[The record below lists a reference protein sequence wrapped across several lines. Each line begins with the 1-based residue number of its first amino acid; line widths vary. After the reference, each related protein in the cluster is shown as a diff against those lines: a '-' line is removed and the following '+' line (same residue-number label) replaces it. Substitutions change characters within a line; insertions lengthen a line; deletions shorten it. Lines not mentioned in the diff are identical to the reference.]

1 MDELQPSVAPGEV
14 RLVGGEQKSRNADR
28 VLQIDWCETIW
39 GVSRATGVTGVDAI
53 EIVPLAELVEPSHAA
68 RGFSFWAIA
77 QASRHP
83 TAPRAGR
90 VLSGKALV
98 RDVTR
103 LPSEPAPD
111 ADASHPLK
119 ASAAR
124 RSRSEPPPAS
134 ALTPQSVGKARAV
147 THALDVVQVLS
158 VARGTQLRWDALVIV
173 AGVVV

>member
-1 MDELQPSVAPGEV
+1 MKACGPRQPD
-14 RLVGGEQKSRNADR
+14 DR
-28 VLQIDWCETIW
+28 D
-39 GVSRATGVTGVDAI
+39 
-53 EIVPLAELVEPSHAA
+53 
-68 RGFSFWAIA
+68 WAIA

-90 VLSGKALV
+90 VLSRKALV

-111 ADASHPLK
+111 ADASYPLK

-147 THALDVVQVLS
+147 THALDVAQVLS
-158 VARGTQLRWDALVIV
+158 LARGTQLRWNALVIV
-173 AGVVV
+173 AGVVVEAHSVGVCPALAGAPG